1 MTHPRRGKFAQES
14 KRIGSWSVSL
24 LMLSFLFHSKTVWPA
39 LMIGLLCVTA
49 SATAQDLTGAA
60 DLSLVQSWS
69 QEPDGWTYP
78 VIVSVPPGP
87 VPDGGHP
94 VCILLHGNGGAGGG
108 MMFLTSTWLQDHIR
122 IAPTGYL
129 NSWNLCGEAS
139 EAPDIAMLADLIDQ
153 VTAFDNVDPNHI
165 RMLGLSNGAGLVNQA
180 FIELDH
186 PGLDAFVGFVSQ
198 MNEPQYHEG
207 AFHRPSGD
215 TFGPAPYCGY
225 DEVVEPAQG
234 RRYLNICNTND
245 NVIPYG
251 GGPAV
256 GNVFLPAE
264 FAIHQVAL
272 QQGHIGPAVTGA
284 SIDGTDLVEFSYLD
298 GDVVLLQGDA
308 VHAANQ
314 DQVDYAQ
321 AFLALDD
328 DPVVPEDDC
337 PEDLDGDDLVS
348 VGDVLLL
355 LGQFG
360 CVVDCG
366 PSDINGDG
374 LVGVTDVLA
383 MLNVFGTPCADGPV
397 VPTVMADSTYAIV
410 VDTAIVYAQ
419 GLSHETLNSNAS
431 TTMPLLL
438 DAYVPQGAGDNRPV
452 MVVIHGGGFTGG
464 SRSGWRPVSQAQYFA
479 SRGWV
484 TFSIDYRV
492 LSDIGTV
499 PQEWADSIF
508 SAGSDTVGLGQLAQG
523 LAMYPAH
530 RDAKAALRW
539 VAAHAEDYSINMDYL
554 TVGGGSAGAI
564 TSVGV
569 SVTEPIDFTDELT
582 LAQDPTLATTHLG
595 EAYEVQTILDFWGS
609 PTSVNLLQ
617 GVYGVERFDPGDP
630 PLFIAH
636 GTADSTVV
644 FSHGEVLQETWET
657 HGIPHVFYPLEGAG
671 HGPWDA
677 TVPDDDGNPQTLFE
691 LAFDFTVAQQA
702 LQVE

>member
-1 MTHPRRGKFAQES
+1 
-14 KRIGSWSVSL
+14 
-24 LMLSFLFHSKTVWPA
+24 
-39 LMIGLLCVTA
+39 
-49 SATAQDLTGAA
+49 
-60 DLSLVQSWS
+60 
-69 QEPDGWTYP
+69 
-78 VIVSVPPGP
+78 
-87 VPDGGHP
+87 
-94 VCILLHGNGGAGGG
+94 
-108 MMFLTSTWLQDHIR
+108 
-122 IAPTGYL
+122 
-129 NSWNLCGEAS
+129 
-139 EAPDIAMLADLIDQ
+139 MLADLIDQ

-165 RMLGLSNGAGLVNQA
+165 RMLGLSNGAGLVKQA

-186 PGLDAFVGFVSQ
+186 PGLDAFVDFVSQ
-198 MNEPQYHEG
+198 MNEPQYHEVPSTG
-207 AFHRPSGD
+207 PLETPSVPRP
-215 TFGPAPYCGY
+215 CGY

-438 DAYVPQGAGDNRPV
+438 DAYVPQGAEDNRPV
-452 MVVIHGGGFTGG
+452 MVVIPRWWIHRRVEEWLEAGLQACTLPAGVG
-464 SRSGWRPVSQAQYFA
+464 SRSP
-479 SRGWV
+479 
-484 TFSIDYRV
+484 SIIACC
-492 LSDIGTV
+492 LT
-499 PQEWADSIF
+499 
-508 SAGSDTVGLGQLAQG
+508 SARCHKSGRIPYSVQGRILLFGQLAKI
-523 LAMYPAH
+523 AIYPAH

-539 VAAHAEDYSINMDYL
+539 VAAHAEDYGINMDYL
-554 TVGGGSAGAI
+554 TVGEVPQGHHVYRGQRDGTGRFHRRI
-564 TSVGV
+564 DRGRGPDVGHH
-569 SVTEPIDFTDELT
+569 PF
-582 LAQDPTLATTHLG
+582 G
-595 EAYEVQTILDFWGS
+595 
-609 PTSVNLLQ
+609 
-617 GVYGVERFDPGDP
+617 R
-630 PLFIAH
+630 
-636 GTADSTVV
+636 
-644 FSHGEVLQETWET
+644 VL
-657 HGIPHVFYPLEGAG
+657 
-671 HGPWDA
+671 
-677 TVPDDDGNPQTLFE
+677 
-691 LAFDFTVAQQA
+691 
-702 LQVE
+702 